1 MSGIVGSTASSC
13 TNQILSAL
21 GAIRHRGPAGSR
33 VVEKPWGTLAQLWTS
48 DQATRFQTATEP
60 AVVMDG
66 QIHNWRD
73 LSPGATSPLE
83 AVARTYEAEGPE
95 FLLRVDGQF
104 ALAIMDSEGVFLAR
118 DPLGVVPLYFATGDV
133 TCFASE
139 VKAFL
144 KLGNEPT
151 ELPPG
156 HYYHSKHGLASY
168 AELDCDEQLDA
179 SPEDLAVGLRHRL
192 VRAVGK
198 PLSEGVA
205 SAWLSG
211 GLDSSAI
218 AALAQ
223 QQTSELH
230 TFAIGLEGAPD
241 LEFAGVVAGFIGSR
255 HHEHRPTRKDL
266 VEILPQVIYHL
277 ESFDALLVRSSM
289 VNFLAGK
296 MASDYAPV
304 VFSGEGSDE
313 LFAGYD
319 YLQGVTASHLAEEL
333 LDLTLRLHNT
343 ALQRVDRCSRAHGLR
358 AYLPFLDREVVSLA
372 LRIPT
377 RYKLSPATGM
387 ESKWILRAAMEGLLP
402 SDVLHRPKAKFWEG
416 AGVEQLLADAA
427 EEIVSDADLK
437 REQKLPDGSLLQ
449 SKEELLYY
457 RLFRETFG
465 DFESLEV
472 VGRTKRVPTAV

>member
-1 MSGIVGSTASSC
+1 M
-13 TNQILSAL
+13 
-21 GAIRHRGPAGSR
+21 
-33 VVEKPWGTLAQLWTS
+33 
-48 DQATRFQTATEP
+48 
-60 AVVMDG
+60 
-66 QIHNWRD
+66 
-73 LSPGATSPLE
+73 
-83 AVARTYEAEGPE
+83 
-95 FLLRVDGQF
+95 
-104 ALAIMDSEGVFLAR
+104 
-118 DPLGVVPLYFATGDV
+118 
-133 TCFASE
+133 
-139 VKAFL
+139 
-144 KLGNEPT
+144 
-151 ELPPG
+151 
-156 HYYHSKHGLASY
+156 
-168 AELDCDEQLDA
+168 
-179 SPEDLAVGLRHRL
+179 
-192 VRAVGK
+192 
-198 PLSEGVA
+198 
-205 SAWLSG
+205 
-211 GLDSSAI
+211 
-218 AALAQ
+218 AQ

-402 SDVLHRPKAKFWEG
+402 SDVLHRPKAKFWE
-416 AGVEQLLADAA
+416 APVWSSCWPTPLRR
-427 EEIVSDADLK
+427 S
-437 REQKLPDGSLLQ
+437 SLTPT
-449 SKEELLYY
+449 SS
-457 RLFRETFG
+457 
-465 DFESLEV
+465 ES
-472 VGRTKRVPTAV
+472 RSCPTAACCNRRRNCCITVYSARLSAISSP